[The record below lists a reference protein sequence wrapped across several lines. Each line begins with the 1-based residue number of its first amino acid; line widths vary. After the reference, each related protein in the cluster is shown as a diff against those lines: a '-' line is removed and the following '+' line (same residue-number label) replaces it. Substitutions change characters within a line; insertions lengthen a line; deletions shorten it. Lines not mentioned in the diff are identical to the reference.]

1 MQEAWLVI
9 GDFNSVLTV
18 DDRINGQPVQQA
30 ELMDFQRFI
39 ADTGLGQLNRKSC
52 QWSWCNKR
60 EAKHMIYS
68 NIDWAFGNAFWL
80 TRYSSLEAIFEK
92 PGVSDHSPIIINT
105 EVSQARNII
114 DSIYN
119 DQGSRIVEPELIEKE
134 FTGFFKS
141 LLGKSAA
148 ELPCIINTARNGPCL
163 TNEQQGEL
171 NRPITEKDIDQ
182 ALKDLSNEKA
192 LLGIDGFPAEYFKTN
207 WGLLE
212 VKQAIQEFFANGKM
226 LRSINC
232 TIVTLVPKVN
242 NPTSV
247 KEFKPITCCS
257 IIYKLIVNIITTKL
271 KTVVDYIV
279 VPS

>member
-1 MQEAWLVI
+1 MYTDDAINERGRIWLLWKEKMVQVHIVMAGDQLVHCKVKDKSSQFTCDITFVYGKNTIAERRNLWEQIRQIHNNMQEAWLVI

-105 EVSQARNII
+105 EVVRSYLPKPL
-114 DSIYN
+114 DSTMCY
-119 DQGSRIVEPELIEKE
+119 
-134 FTGFFKS
+134 
-141 LLGKSAA
+141 
-148 ELPCIINTARNGPCL
+148 
-163 TNEQQGEL
+163 
-171 NRPITEKDIDQ
+171 
-182 ALKDLSNEKA
+182 
-192 LLGIDGFPAEYFKTN
+192 
-207 WGLLE
+207 
-212 VKQAIQEFFANGKM
+212 
-226 LRSINC
+226 
-232 TIVTLVPKVN
+232 
-242 NPTSV
+242 
-247 KEFKPITCCS
+247 
-257 IIYKLIVNIITTKL
+257 
-271 KTVVDYIV
+271 
-279 VPS
+279 